1 VTQVQAQAADD
12 TTTTAPVVVDER
24 NFRPESL
31 DDFIGQGSIKRTLS
45 LMLRSAKKRQTV
57 LEHICFY
64 GGPGLGKTTLAA
76 IIAGEMGGTLREL
89 AAPAI
94 QKPGDLVT
102 ILALLNP
109 GDVLFLDE
117 IHALRREIAEILYSA
132 MEDFRVTIVLKEQ
145 QEPLRMNLRRFTLAG
160 ATTDYGLLP
169 EPLRARF
176 GQIFALDL
184 YTQDELEQV
193 VGRAADKLGVLIDA
207 ESMSMIASRARG
219 TPRVALRLLRR
230 CYDLAIDLETDLF
243 AEVTQEALARLNIDA
258 LGLDDADRRYLAA
271 LVNVYAGGPV
281 GPKALAAS
289 SGLDMATLEQAVEPW
304 LVRVGLVAR
313 TRKGRQVTQLG
324 YNHIAPLI
332 TSGTSVAPEA
342 VTDPEVD
349 EDEDDI

>member
-1 VTQVQAQAADD
+1 MTDAAS
-12 TTTTAPVVVDER
+12 TAAPPTVVIDER
-24 NFRPESL
+24 NFRPATL
-31 DDFIGQGSIKRTLS
+31 DEFIGQGAIKKTLS

-57 LEHICFY
+57 LEHVCFY

-76 IIAGEMGGTLREL
+76 IIAAEMGGTLREL

-94 QKPGDLVT
+94 QKPGDLVS

-117 IHALRREIAEILYSA
+117 IHALRREIAETLYSA
-132 MEDFRVTIVLKEQ
+132 MEDFKVTIVLKEN

-184 YTQDELEQV
+184 YTQVELEQV
-193 VGRAADKLGVLIDA
+193 VARAAERLGVLMDT
-207 ESMSMIASRARG
+207 ESMSLIASRARG
-219 TPRVALRLLRR
+219 TPRVALRLFRR

-243 AEVTQEALARLNIDA
+243 ADVTQEALTRLNIDA
-258 LGLDDADRRYLAA
+258 LGLDDADRRYLVA

-324 YNHIAPLI
+324 YSHIAPLI
-332 TSGTSVAPEA
+332 TNSTSVQAI
-342 VTDPEVD
+342 TDPEVD
-349 EDEDDI
+349 EDDDDI